1 MKTISSEQKE
11 LIDALV
17 AAGLAGNL
25 SAAVLEKDV
34 HLTAA
39 AESEEKTRQ
48 EYQDVLM
55 LLIYGPIKPTFVEAF
70 SVFKPAALAFSG
82 YALTGNSGP
91 P

>member
-48 EYQDVLM
+48 EIRMY
-55 LLIYGPIKPTFVEAF
+55 
-70 SVFKPAALAFSG
+70 
-82 YALTGNSGP
+82 
-91 P
+91 